1 MLPVV
6 GADTE
11 QKGPELN
18 SGGRQWFE
26 PLVYSLGRPALKFA
40 FMLVQDIDVAE
51 EIVQEAFARAWASPG
66 TPADPVE
73 FRRWLY
79 RIITNLAHDHFR
91 RRKQM
96 AGMVAAEATAD
107 PVALVE
113 ERSVDESLT
122 NALRSLTLRERQAI
136 YLRYFEDQSFKET
149 ARILGRPQV
158 SVRVVV
164 HRALGKLRIK
174 LEAAGRDRRM
184 AV

>member
-1 MLPVV
+1 
-6 GADTE
+6 
-11 QKGPELN
+11 
-18 SGGRQWFE
+18 
-26 PLVYSLGRPALKFA
+26 VYSLGRPALKFA
-40 FMLVQDIDVAE
+40 YMLVQDIDVAE
-51 EIVQEAFARAWASPG
+51 EITQEGFARAWASPG

-96 AGMVAAEATAD
+96 AGIVAAEAAAD
-107 PVALVE
+107 PVAVVE
-113 ERSVDESLT
+113 GRSVDESLMT
-122 NALRSLTLRERQAI
+122 ALARLTLAERQAI

-164 HRALGKLRIK
+164 HRALGKLRLM
-174 LEAAGRDRRM
+174 LEAAGQDRRM

>member
-1 MLPVV
+1 
-6 GADTE
+6 
-11 QKGPELN
+11 
-18 SGGRQWFE
+18 
-26 PLVYSLGRPALKFA
+26 
-40 FMLVQDIDVAE
+40 MLVQDSDIAE
-51 EIVQEAFARAWASPG
+51 EVVQEAFARAWASPA
-66 TPADPVE
+66 TPADPIE

-91 RRKQM
+91 RRKQT
-96 AGMVAAEATAD
+96 AGVVATETTAD

-113 ERSVDESLT
+113 GRSVDESLMS
-122 NALRSLTLRERQAI
+122 ALRSLTLGERQAI

-174 LEAAGRDRRM
+174 LAAVGQDHGM
-184 AV
+184 AVG

>member
-1 MLPVV
+1 
-6 GADTE
+6 
-11 QKGPELN
+11 
-18 SGGRQWFE
+18 
-26 PLVYSLGRPALKFA
+26 
-40 FMLVQDIDVAE
+40 MLVQDIDVAE
-51 EIVQEAFARAWASPG
+51 EIVQEGFARAWASPG

-91 RRKQM
+91 RRKQA
-96 AGMVAAEATAD
+96 AGLLATAATPD
-107 PVALVE
+107 PVVLVE
-113 ERSVDESLT
+113 GRSVDESLMT
-122 NALRSLTLRERQAI
+122 ALRSLSLGERQAI

-164 HRALGKLRIK
+164 HRALGKLRTK
-174 LEAAGRDRRM
+174 LEAAGQDARM

>member
-1 MLPVV
+1 
-6 GADTE
+6 
-11 QKGPELN
+11 
-18 SGGRQWFE
+18 
-26 PLVYSLGRPALKFA
+26 
-40 FMLVQDIDVAE
+40 MLVQDIDVAE
-51 EIVQEAFARAWASPG
+51 EIVQEGFARAWASPG

-91 RRKQM
+91 RRKQA
-96 AGMVAAEATAD
+96 AGLLATAATPD

-113 ERSVDESLT
+113 GRSVDQSLMT
-122 NALRSLTLRERQAI
+122 ALRSLSLGERQAI

-164 HRALGKLRIK
+164 HRALGKLRTK
-174 LEAAGRDRRM
+174 LEAAGQDARM

>member
-1 MLPVV
+1 
-6 GADTE
+6 
-11 QKGPELN
+11 
-18 SGGRQWFE
+18 
-26 PLVYSLGRPALKFA
+26 
-40 FMLVQDIDVAE
+40 MLVQNIDVAE
-51 EIVQEAFARAWASPG
+51 EIVQEGFARAWASPA

-96 AGMVAAEATAD
+96 AGMVAATPAAD
-107 PVALVE
+107 PLAMVE
-113 ERSVDESLT
+113 GRSVDESLMT
-122 NALRSLTLRERQAI
+122 ALASLTLGERQAI

-164 HRALGKLRIK
+164 HRALGKLRIM
-174 LEAAGRDRRM
+174 LEAAGQDRRM
-184 AV
+184 AI